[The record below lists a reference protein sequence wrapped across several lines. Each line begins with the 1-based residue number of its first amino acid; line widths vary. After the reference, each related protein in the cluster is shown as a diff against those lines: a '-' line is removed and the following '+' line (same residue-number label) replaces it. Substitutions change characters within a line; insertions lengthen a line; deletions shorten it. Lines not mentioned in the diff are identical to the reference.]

1 MTVSGRDRWSAV
13 GLAAIALGYL
23 LAGRG
28 YALDTLA
35 TPGPGVFPLAGGLAL
50 LALAAWQ
57 FATAGRVARLPTG
70 DARSASAP
78 SDAAAALTTAEASAV
93 APGADVHETSRRLP
107 LVMALVLIL
116 YAAALPVVGF
126 LLASFILVVVAA
138 RLTGLP
144 GWWRPAALA
153 LGVVAVSRVV
163 FVTWLGVPL
172 P

>member
-13 GLAAIALGYL
+13 GLAVIALGYL
-23 LAGRG
+23 LAGRR

-50 LALAAWQ
+50 LAVAAWQ
-57 FATAGRVARLPTG
+57 FATAGR
-70 DARSASAP
+70 AP
-78 SDAAAALTTAEASAV
+78 GPTTADRPAASGTADL
-93 APGADVHETSRRLP
+93 PGATRRRTP
-107 LVMALVLIL
+107 LVMAAVLVL

-126 LLASFILVVVAA
+126 LLASFVLVVVAA
-138 RLTGLP
+138 RLMGLP

>member
-1 MTVSGRDRWSAV
+1 MTVSGRDRWSAL
-13 GLAAIALGYL
+13 GLAVIALGYL
-23 LAGRG
+23 LAGRR

-35 TPGPGVFPLAGGLAL
+35 APGPGVFPLAGGLAL

-57 FATAGRVARLPTG
+57 FATAGRIARPPTA
-70 DARSASAP
+70 DAR
-78 SDAAAALTTAEASAV
+78 EASRGRV
-93 APGADVHETSRRLP
+93 P
-107 LVMALVLIL
+107 LVMAVVLIL

-126 LLASFILVVVAA
+126 LLASFVLVLVAA
-138 RLTGLP
+138 RLMGLP